1 MIDED
6 YNFNPG
12 DYVMVTG
19 GNSPGMLGK
28 IGKILCIHND
38 GDISVDVN
46 GLGGF
51 FRPIHLKKI
60 PLLLLIELKGI
71 LDKRGINSDML
82 DKMLDDTFG
91 SEITEPLIKLIN
103 EYKD

>member
-1 MIDED
+1 MSIMIDED

-51 FRPIHLKKI
+51 FRPIHLKK
-60 PLLLLIELKGI
+60 
-71 LDKRGINSDML
+71 NS
-82 DKMLDDTFG
+82 F
-91 SEITEPLIKLIN
+91 ITSN
-103 EYKD
+103 RT